1 MLLAMADAKADYFI
15 RVLFP
20 GALNSE
26 FTNTLEFL
34 RPANRKAIPTY
45 RVLDQQGQVL
55 DKETGVD
62 TDDEEAVVLYRN
74 MVRCMSKST

>member
-1 MLLAMADAKADYFI
+1 MQKLIIFI

-62 TDDEEAVVLYRN
+62 TEDEEAVVLYRN